1 MWLQRQQSPEDLD
14 AICCQQGTIVSF
26 TMFVAFSVCFPMFV
40 AFSRYIFVPSYR
52 LGLDLPMRGQ
62 VCHFL
67 GPTMH
72 NGISIHQLLLN
83 TLISPR
89 VVTLLKNTYPRYPG
103 PTGPDPSHVGA
114 AYFGLVPKYQNQCF
128 MTKRVLITLF
138 AKVQEHCRGHTFSR
152 KMHGVCAS

>member
-26 TMFVAFSVCFPMFV
+26 PMFV
-40 AFSRYIFVPSYR
+40 AFSKCIFVSSYR

-152 KMHGVCAS
+152 KMHCVCAS